1 MPNTTTTKKKDGR
14 QQQQQQQQIKVVE
27 NESKH
32 HNMKANSATTITLSS
47 SSPAISEPRA
57 GGEVS
62 WSSSDGSTYDTEDD
76 LIDQLGHRD
85 PEKKAAILQ
94 PDLTIQEN
102 KEELDVN
109 DTLPPTTTTTGRP
122 KSRLLRPFSRTNPKD
137 LSKHIEEDTK
147 LLVKQPQQSRRTGKR
162 NPIISDKKRLCVLED
177 VDVYDDIEVSSNK
190 EDLSTVCFLSKE
202 ETAEVFTKQVV
213 PLDVFLKNNNASACG
228 IYMVDELSAISS
240 SIKGS
245 TSIDNGS
252 DLSVRVVHGR
262 TRNGLIKIDAVQ
274 NVLDSDERVINAVLG
289 ISNHSAKKN
298 SQIDYVQL
306 SMSSQAED
314 ECLLET
320 ISISCQQ
327 TVSSLESSLT
337 WDSQQDGN
345 NSNNY
350 EEGNGS
356 EDAVRGPLKTTKIQP
371 PPLPPPQ
378 PLTVASVRNTEQ
390 FDATMNER
398 IMKLKAKIKSMQQT
412 SGLEKIVDEE
422 SPAVIESDFRRRHS
436 KEMDGNG
443 EVFDNC
449 VLTPSTDSPIKNS
462 NSPKRDDIDESTY
475 EASEATPSEITFSP
489 LDLDGFSTQASSFH
503 GHPSTTTCTESE
515 HKRGLERL
523 AEVSC
528 DSADEELSMDK
539 PTTKVPIIIP
549 VDDLED
555 VSLMDDPSRYDIEG
569 GRLNSPEK
577 SRNHGAQEFFQNTQA
592 KTKVLVKN
600 LLRLIETKRDEF
612 QAKSRSDKIV
622 TVTIAVGLFILFI
635 LLMSLI
641 AN

>member
-14 QQQQQQQQIKVVE
+14 QQQQQQQQQIKVVE

-32 HNMKANSATTITLSS
+32 HNMKANSDTTITISS
-47 SSPAISEPRA
+47 SSPAISEHRA

-62 WSSSDGSTYDTEDD
+62 WSSSEGSTYDTEDD

-85 PEKKAAILQ
+85 PEKTAAILQ

-102 KEELDVN
+102 KKELDAKE
-109 DTLPPTTTTTGRP
+109 TLPPTITTTGRP
-122 KSRLLRPFSRTNPKD
+122 KSRLLRPFSRTNPKN
-137 LSKHIEEDTK
+137 LSKQIEEDTK
-147 LLVKQPQQSRRTGKR
+147 LLVKQHQQSRRTLKR
-162 NPIISDKKRLCVLED
+162 NPNISERQCVLED

-213 PLDVFLKNNNASACG
+213 PLDIFLKNNNASACG
-228 IYMVDELSAISS
+228 IYMVDELSVISS

-252 DLSVRVVHGR
+252 DSSVKVVHGR
-262 TRNGLIKIDAVQ
+262 TRNHLIKDDAVQ

-298 SQIDYVQL
+298 SQIDYIQL

-327 TVSSLESSLT
+327 TVSSLESSIT

-345 NSNNY
+345 NSNNH

-390 FDATMNER
+390 FDATMDER

-412 SGLEKIVDEE
+412 SGLENRVDEE
-422 SPAVIESDFRRRHS
+422 SPAVIASDFRRRHS
-436 KEMDGNG
+436 KEMDGYG
-443 EVFDNC
+443 EVFDNT

-515 HKRGLERL
+515 HRRSLERL